1 MKYLLDTSV
10 LIHSII
16 SQPKLSAR
24 ALALLAAGSSE
35 LLLSPVSS
43 WEMVMKAATGKLT
56 LPEKPSQVVDRAM
69 RLMFLKPLDVTHRH
83 ALAVENLPNHHRD
96 PFDRLLIAQAE
107 VERVVL
113 LTTDRIFEKYD
124 VKQIFCGK

>member
-1 MKYLLDTSV
+1 
-10 LIHSII
+10 
-16 SQPKLSAR
+16 
-24 ALALLAAGSSE
+24 
-35 LLLSPVSS
+35 
-43 WEMVMKAATGKLT
+43 MKAATGKLT